1 MTFPPTPHARTTHD
15 AIVFDLDGTL
25 WDAAAASTYGW
36 NLALAEMGLSL
47 RVDDDGIRS
56 VSGNPFPR
64 CVEILLPELSPVPES
79 TLRLV
84 EDYERVGI
92 EALAGVLYEGVAEGL
107 RELAAAYPLF
117 LVSNCPDW
125 YAEAFFRVTGLAE
138 CFTGWDCHGSSGVGK
153 SRMLLSMR
161 QRYHLANAV
170 YVGDTQGDLHAAR
183 EADMEFVFV
192 RYGFGSAVP
201 SSHAFDTFGEL
212 VAHFLG

>member
-1 MTFPPTPHARTTHD
+1 MTHPLTSHARTSHD

-153 SRMLLSMR
+153 SRMLLNMR
-161 QRYHLANAV
+161 ERYHLANAV
-170 YVGDTQGDLHAAR
+170 YVGDTQGDRSAAR
-183 EADMEFVFV
+183 EADMVFVFV
-192 RYGFGSAVP
+192 RYGFGKAVQA
-201 SSHAFDTFGEL
+201 SLAFDTFEEL

>member
-1 MTFPPTPHARTTHD
+1 MTHPPTSHARTTHD

-107 RELAAAYPLF
+107 RELADVYPLF

-153 SRMLLSMR
+153 SRMLLNMR
-161 QRYHLANAV
+161 ERYHLANAV
-170 YVGDTQGDLHAAR
+170 YVGDTQGDRSAAR

-192 RYGFGSAVP
+192 RYGFGKAVQA
-201 SSHAFDTFGEL
+201 SLAFDTFEEL

>member
-1 MTFPPTPHARTTHD
+1 MTHPLTSHARTSHD

-153 SRMLLSMR
+153 SRMLLNMR
-161 QRYHLANAV
+161 ERYHLANAV
-170 YVGDTQGDLHAAR
+170 YVGDTQGDRSAAR

-192 RYGFGSAVP
+192 RYGFGKAVQA
-201 SSHAFDTFGEL
+201 SLAFDTFEEL